1 MKFNIREILIQ
12 EKLTELAHEAQE
24 ACEVIKKAFTNA
36 FSIGQTEILCFGMDW
51 KFDEAFTSMTI
62 SIDGVLTIQDIHI
75 PISEEGFFT
84 CFVSELEFQMN
95 NEIGVRNCQRS
106 LNDDSEE
113 EELLNF
119 DLTDDEKSFSN
130 VARVLR
136 DFVQCCKRKL
146 NENCEKTKCNC

>member
-1 MKFNIREILIQ
+1 MKFNIHEILIQ

-24 ACEVIKKAFTNA
+24 ACEIIKKAFTNA
-36 FSIGQTEILCFGMDW
+36 FSIGQTEVPCFGMNW
-51 KFDEAFTSMTI
+51 KFDEAFTSITI
-62 SIDGVLTIQDIHI
+62 SIDGVITIQNIRI

-84 CFVSELEFQMN
+84 CFVAELEIQMN
-95 NEIGVRNCQRS
+95 SEIDARNCHRS

-119 DLTDDEKSFSN
+119 DLTEDEKSFSS
-130 VARVLR
+130 VAHILR